1 MHNQGRYIVIEGLPA
16 SGKTTMI
23 TMLAEQLAAARLR
36 VHTLHEPDT
45 VSTPTAA
52 ALQRLIDD
60 PAYPMTTRAEVLLY
74 NAARSQ
80 TLDTIAQ
87 QLRKG
92 TICLVDHSFLGSLVT
107 NYYGRGDIP
116 DYEALNDVLDFAV
129 GGLRPDLTIVLDIP
143 ADAAKDRLAAL
154 NPAVQPDGPLLER
167 IRAGYLW
174 EAHQRKLPVIYA
186 TDDITTVFTQ
196 VWKQVA
202 SVLTLPGTLPAPP
215 TIPAAAPAA
224 PPTIRAKAAAAE
236 PPKAVSQPAAE
247 PQRPST
253 DKPSDS
259 SAPVTMPDSAAKTT
273 AAATPPRPTTAT
285 PKTTQTL
292 ETIEATK
299 PAPGTPAAPAQ
310 PLTFGDIAT
319 SQTDPIYGFTR
330 ELSLSTLSP
339 AFNQLDATGSNL
351 RGLTVRHAGLPLQRK
366 GKQRTDDA
374 AVYSYVIEG
383 ASQLL
388 AEQLQNDSATLIA
401 QPGHRCVPEQK
412 DANGHYPYYLP
423 SDLRSKLRSQYIRT
437 MNQLFDTYADMV
449 GRLADHIRGR
459 RIVAVDPAGD
469 RATIAARA
477 ALRPLLPLATTGTI
491 AIQGPLRTIRRQAAQ
506 LQNSAL
512 SELLRTG
519 EQLQVLTHPGM
530 ERRPADTPP
539 AGADPL
545 QQMADELLPAQHTVH
560 SAALNLSHYSPRN
573 ELDLV
578 ADMLYARS
586 DLPKGVLRSEI
597 STWPYLR
604 KLDTFTAY
612 LGYDMRRPLAG
623 SALQPARYEFDL
635 VTSYRS
641 FRGFL
646 EQPKTTAVR
655 QLVSPRLGYDT
666 PALVEEAG
674 LADTYDDCFDLSLQ
688 LYSALQEAGHR
699 EAAQYATLGG
709 HKVRWQYLLGPS
721 QIPQLYRATTDEPI
735 ERQVVDQLREK
746 IAEVHPLLGETM
758 QFIAER
764 SRTVQ
769 GAPDSAVASGSTATA
784 GP

>member
-1 MHNQGRYIVIEGLPA
+1 M
-16 SGKTTMI
+16 
-23 TMLAEQLAAARLR
+23 
-36 VHTLHEPDT
+36 
-45 VSTPTAA
+45 
-52 ALQRLIDD
+52 
-60 PAYPMTTRAEVLLY
+60 
-74 NAARSQ
+74 
-80 TLDTIAQ
+80 
-87 QLRKG
+87 
-92 TICLVDHSFLGSLVT
+92 
-107 NYYGRGDIP
+107 
-116 DYEALNDVLDFAV
+116 
-129 GGLRPDLTIVLDIP
+129 
-143 ADAAKDRLAAL
+143 
-154 NPAVQPDGPLLER
+154 
-167 IRAGYLW
+167 
-174 EAHQRKLPVIYA
+174 IYA

-215 TIPAAAPAA
+215 TIPVATPAA
-224 PPTIRAKAAAAE
+224 PPTIRAKAATAE
-236 PPKAVSQPAAE
+236 PPKAVSRPAAE

-253 DKPSDS
+253 DKSPDS
-259 SAPVTMPDSAAKTT
+259 LAPVTTSASTAKTT
-273 AAATPPRPTTAT
+273 IEAIPPPTTTAI
-285 PKTTQTL
+285 PKTTQTP
-292 ETIEATK
+292 EPTATPK
-299 PAPGTPAAPAQ
+299 PAPGAAATPAK

-319 SQTDPIYGFTR
+319 SPTDPIYSFVR
-330 ELSLSTLSP
+330 ELSLSALSP

-351 RGLTVRHAGLPLQRK
+351 RSLTVRHPGLPLQRK
-366 GKQRTDDA
+366 GKQRADDA

-388 AEQLQNDSATLIA
+388 AEQLQNGSVTLIA
-401 QPGHRCVPEQK
+401 QPEHRCVPEQK
-412 DANGHYPYYLP
+412 DANGHYPYHLP
-423 SDLRSKLRSQYIRT
+423 SDLRGKLRSQYIRT

-449 GRLADHIRGR
+449 NRLADHIRGR
-459 RIVAVDPAGD
+459 RIAAPDPTGD
-469 RATIAARA
+469 RATIAARMV
-477 ALRPLLPLATTGTI
+477 LRPILPLAATGTI
-491 AIQGPLRTIRRQAAQ
+491 AIQGPLRTIRRHAVQ
-506 LQNSAL
+506 LQNSSLPEIHRA
-512 SELLRTG
+512 G
-519 EQLQVLTHPGM
+519 EQLQLLTHPGT
-530 ERRPADTPP
+530 ERRPTDTPP
-539 AGADPL
+539 ANADPL

-560 SAALNLSHYSPRN
+560 AAALTLSHYSPRN

-586 DLPKGVLRSEI
+586 DLPKGVLRSEVGA
-597 STWPYLR
+597 WPYLR
-604 KLDTFTAY
+604 KLDAFTAY

-635 VTSYRS
+635 TTSYRS
-641 FRGFL
+641 FRDFL

-699 EAAQYATLGG
+699 EAAQYAALGG
-709 HKVRWQYLLGPS
+709 HKVRWQYLLRPS
-721 QIPQLYRATTDEPI
+721 QVPQLYRATADRPV

-769 GAPDSAVASGSTATA
+769 GAQDSTVASGSAATT